1 MRFLVLTAAF
11 LALAGAAGAASA
23 GVRLKTSQVVVVPDT
38 PVGGHSFTANMR
50 VTRRDSGAVVRS
62 GKVTCAARVGTRS
75 LVRVRAGFRSGRVS
89 CTWKLPSS
97 ASGRH
102 VNGWLRL
109 DALGSLSRRFF
120 GRPIL

>member
-1 MRFLVLTAAF
+1 MRVLLVVVTF
-11 LALAGAAGAASA
+11 LAVVGAAAGAGS
-23 GVRLKTSQVVVVPDT
+23 VRLATSRVVVVPDT
-38 PVGGHSFTANMR
+38 PRGGQSFAASMR

-89 CTWKLPSS
+89 CTWKLPSF

>member
-1 MRFLVLTAAF
+1 MRVVLVVVALFAF
-11 LALAGAAGAASA
+11 SGVAGAG
-23 GVRLKTSQVVVVPDT
+23 GVRLATSRVVVVPDT
-38 PVGGHSFTANMR
+38 PRGGQSFTASMR

-89 CTWKLPSS
+89 CTWTLPSS
-97 ASGRH
+97 ASGKH